1 MQSKE
6 EHIARLIF
14 LHMQGLTDEM
24 QERELHEWRTAAP
37 GREEL
42 FQRMMSREYMEKRI
56 SRFVKTEEEEEK
68 RWQEL
73 RSKRSSGHSVRRI
86 KWISYAAAIALC
98 LSVGGIFYFFGQEKQ
113 PEVLSVVEHDIQVP
127 GYRAVLVL
135 PDGRKVDLEDDTS
148 RSHLLGKDSSL
159 LVKANSLEYRDIN
172 TPDTTEVFH
181 ALEIPRGGEYLLV
194 LSDSTVIYLN
204 SESTLSFPVKFQG
217 GERKVY
223 LTGEAYFDV
232 KKDTERPFVV
242 VAGGLEVL
250 VTGTTFGVRAYED
263 ETDIQT
269 TLASGKVTVR
279 AEGKSV
285 KLVPNKQALFDK
297 STLKLMV
304 RDVDVD
310 LYLAWADGR
319 LVYDNCP
326 LEKILTDLGRWY
338 NIDVFYSRD
347 ELRAYQFSL
356 NMKKHEAFSEVL
368 ELIAKTG
375 EVQFEI
381 KDNTVIVK

>member
-14 LHMQGLTDEM
+14 LQMQGLTDEM

-42 FQRMMSREYMEKRI
+42 VQRMMSREYMEKRI

-86 KWISYAAAIALC
+86 KWLPYAAAIALC

-113 PEVLSVVEHDIQVP
+113 PEVLSVVEHDIQIP

-279 AEGKSV
+279 AEGRSV
-285 KLVPNKQALFDK
+285 KLVPNEQALFDK

-326 LEKILTDLGRWY
+326 LEKVLNDLGRWY

-375 EVQFEI
+375 EVRFEI

>member
-1 MQSKE
+1 MLNRE
-6 EHIARLIF
+6 EYIARLIF
-14 LHMQGLTDEM
+14 LHMQGLADEM

-98 LSVGGIFYFFGQEKQ
+98 LSVGGIFYFFGQERQ

-135 PDGRKVDLEDDTS
+135 PDGRKVDLDDETS

-269 TLASGKVTVR
+269 TLASGNVTVR

-285 KLVPNKQALFDK
+285 KLVPNEQALFDK
-297 STLKLMV
+297 STMKLVV

-326 LEKILTDLGRWY
+326 LEKILADLGRWY
-338 NIDVFYSRD
+338 NMDVFYSRD
-347 ELRAYQFSL
+347 ELRSYQFSL
-356 NMKKHEAFSEVL
+356 NMKKHEAFTEVL
-368 ELIAKTG
+368 ELIGKTG

>member
-1 MQSKE
+1 MLNRE
-6 EHIARLIF
+6 EYIARLIF
-14 LHMQGLTDEM
+14 LHMQGLADEM

-73 RSKRSSGHSVRRI
+73 RSKRSFGHSVRRI

-98 LSVGGIFYFFGQEKQ
+98 LSVGGIFYFFGQERQ

-135 PDGRKVDLEDDTS
+135 PDGRKVDLDDETS

-159 LVKANSLEYRDIN
+159 LVRANSLEYRDIN

-269 TLASGKVTVR
+269 TLASGNVTVR

-285 KLVPNKQALFDK
+285 KLVPNEQALFDK
-297 STLKLMV
+297 STMKLVV

-326 LEKILTDLGRWY
+326 LEKSLADLGRWY
-338 NIDVFYSRD
+338 NMDVFYSRD
-347 ELRAYQFSL
+347 ELRSYQFSL
-356 NMKKHEAFSEVL
+356 NMKKHEAFTEVL
-368 ELIAKTG
+368 ELIGKTG